1 MTGHASRANV
11 STADARIGALTDA
24 LPCSLHGETLV
35 SNKVKII
42 AVAAFV
48 VILGGAGLGLTLF
61 GGNPIGGACYTDSE
75 CNGFDGVCWTG
86 GGSYCS
92 KNCATT
98 ADCPAQWTCND
109 VAVTNMNGSGHTV
122 STGSTRM
129 CARPAA
135 ATQ

>member
-1 MTGHASRANV
+1 M
-11 STADARIGALTDA
+11 
-24 LPCSLHGETLV
+24 
-35 SNKVKII
+35 SNKVKAAII
-42 AVAAFV
+42 AAFV
-48 VILGGAGLGLTLF
+48 VLLGGAWLGLTLF
-61 GGNPIGGACYTDSE
+61 GGNPVGGSCYTDSE

-109 VAVTNMNGSGHTV
+109 VAITNIDGSGNTV

-135 ATQ
+135 TTP